1 MRDDDEGL
9 ASSVEA
15 YKNLVFIFLG
25 HCLAPVVGVVGLAQK
40 RATTDF
46 DVG

>member
-1 MRDDDEGL
+1 MRDDDEGFV
-9 ASSVEA
+9 SPVEA
-15 YKNLVFIFLG
+15 YRNPVFIFLG
-25 HCLAPVVGVVGLAQK
+25 HCLTPVVGVVGLAQK